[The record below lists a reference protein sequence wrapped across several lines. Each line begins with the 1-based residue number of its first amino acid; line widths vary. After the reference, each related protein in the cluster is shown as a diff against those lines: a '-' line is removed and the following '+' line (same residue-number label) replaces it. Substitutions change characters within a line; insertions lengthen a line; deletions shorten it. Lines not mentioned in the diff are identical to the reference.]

1 MTNGCWTWVDREY
14 FFLLHKMSK
23 IDYNR
28 HGTGKHPEMKK
39 NHFVKKKVEDLVG
52 RVLANKT
59 EY

>member
-39 NHFVKKKVEDLVG
+39 NHFVKKKSRRSG
-52 RVLANKT
+52 GSCSGK
-59 EY
+59 